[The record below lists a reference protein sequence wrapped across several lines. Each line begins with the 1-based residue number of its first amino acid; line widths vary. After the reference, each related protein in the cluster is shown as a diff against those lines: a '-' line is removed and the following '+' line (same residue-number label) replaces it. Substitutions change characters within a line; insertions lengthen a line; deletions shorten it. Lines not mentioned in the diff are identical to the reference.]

1 MGDMENLSRNPYL
14 KNLFME
20 QVQDFT
26 PTPMTRSSVMFYT
39 GIDPKTGE
47 PLFVERNPRKKQR
60 QKSFFFKK

>member
-1 MGDMENLSRNPYL
+1 MEDMESLSRNPHL

-39 GIDPKTGE
+39 GIDPKTE
-47 PLFVERNPRKKQR
+47 KPLFVERNPRRKQR